1 MPRSVKDDPRDCFK
15 TFRFTASELTRLEAR
30 ARARGQTLSSYV
42 RTVMLGR
49 DAIAGAAETDEFP
62 PPNPAYPGI
71 RRPSS
76 RADLSVRT
84 LAEQL
89 RRVGTNLNQIARRMN
104 ELHIPPPRDLTML
117 LDQIRTL
124 VRQARE
130 P

>member
-1 MPRSVKDDPRDCFK
+1 MPRSVKDEPRDCFK

-30 ARARGQTLSSYV
+30 ARAKGQTVSDYV
-42 RTVMLGR
+42 RITMLGR
-49 DAIAGAAETDEFP
+49 EATAGPTQTDEFP

-104 ELHIPPPRDLTML
+104 ELHIPPPRELTML